1 MNLNR
6 SPKQL
11 VPGLGATLAMTVLA
25 TVWAVML
32 AVLVHQ
38 PGYTDAYY
46 YFNAGQ
52 RLAQHEGLTD
62 PYVWVYF
69 NAPDKLPAPS
79 HTYWMP
85 LESLAAAASMVVL
98 GASFGAAQVPS
109 VVCFA
114 ALAVLAFWLGGR
126 WGNSRRHAWIAGL
139 LVVFSGFYTPFWAT
153 TDTFA
158 LFGLVTALALVCVGL
173 GRETHQWRWTIAAG
187 FLSGLA
193 HLTRADGVLV
203 LGAVVLAA
211 LWPTPGSS
219 ARKRMTAAGI
229 AIAVYLVVMLP
240 WFVRNVDVVGT
251 PLPTAGTA
259 TIWFRSYDELVNYP
273 AGASMAFF
281 WDWGITNIVRSR
293 LDALANNLGTFV
305 AVETWVVLA
314 PFIFLGMRRYRHKPI
329 ALGVIV
335 YAVFLH
341 FAMTFVFA
349 YPGYRGGL
357 FHSSA
362 ALLPF
367 WAAFGL
373 AGLDDAVVWMSRRR
387 HWNRFQ
393 AQTVFSSALIVLAVV
408 LSVGILQARLPS
420 LNQNA
425 ENYKTLAD
433 QLPSDAVVMI
443 NDPPAL
449 YYHTGLWGVVV
460 PNEDPDV
467 VPAIARRF
475 GVTYL
480 LLDGNRT
487 QPFTGLWRGTDQ
499 RPFLRLIA
507 VEEGGTP
514 GLADDRRLFQILSGE
529 TR

>member
-1 MNLNR
+1 MVA
-6 SPKQL
+6 S
-11 VPGLGATLAMTVLA
+11 
-25 TVWAVML
+25 VWAILL
-32 AVLVHQ
+32 AILIKQ

-62 PYVWVYF
+62 PYLWEYF

-85 LESLAAAASMVVL
+85 LESLVAAASMVVL

-109 VVCFA
+109 VMCFVG
-114 ALAVLAFWLGGR
+114 LAVFAFWLGGR
-126 WGNSRRHAWIAGL
+126 WGNSRRHAWITGL
-139 LVVFSGFYTPFWAT
+139 LVVFSGFYTAFWTT

-158 LFGLVTALALVCVGL
+158 LFGLVSALALVCVGL
-173 GRETHQWRWTIAAG
+173 ERECHQWRWTAAAG
-187 FLSGLA
+187 FLSALA

-203 LGAVVLAA
+203 LGAVVLAV
-211 LWPTPGSS
+211 LWPTPGRS
-219 ARKRMTAAGI
+219 ARKRIMSAVV
-229 AIAVYLVVMLP
+229 AIGVYLVVMLP
-240 WFVRNVDVVGT
+240 WFIRNIDAVGT

-259 TIWFRSYDELVNYP
+259 TIWFRNYDELVNYP
-273 AGASMAFF
+273 AGASMASF
-281 WDWGITNIVRSR
+281 WNWGVSNIVRSR
-293 LDALANNLGTFV
+293 LEALANNLGTFV

-314 PFIFLGMRRYRHKPI
+314 PFVFLGMRRYRHKPLFLGI
-329 ALGVIV
+329 AV
-335 YAVFLH
+335 YALLLH
-341 FAMTFVFA
+341 VVMTFVFA
-349 YPGYRGGL
+349 FPGYRGGL

-387 HWNRFQ
+387 RWNRVQ
-393 AQTVFSSALIVLAVV
+393 AQTVFSGALVVLAVA
-408 LSVGILQARLPS
+408 LSVGIVKARVPS
-420 LNQNA
+420 LNSNA
-425 ENYKTLAD
+425 ERYKALAA
-433 QLPSDAVVMI
+433 QLPPDAVVMI

-460 PNEDPDV
+460 PNQDPDV
-467 VPAIARRF
+467 VPAIAERF

-480 LLDGNRT
+480 LLDANRT
-487 QPFTGLWRGTDQ
+487 QPFTGLWRGTDY

-507 VEEGGTP
+507 VDDGGTQ
-514 GLADDRRLFQILSGE
+514 GQSGRPPPVPDSQRGDSLTCAGFGGGAIE
-529 TR
+529 SIW